1 MSETKLMALREAVNL
16 AMSEEMRKDENIFL
30 MGEDVGIYGGDFG
43 TSVGMLAEFGEKR
56 VKDTPIS
63 EAAIAGAAVGSA
75 ITGLR
80 PIVDLTFMDFITIAL
95 DAIVNNGAKNNYMFG
110 GGLKTPVTFR
120 VASGSG
126 IGSAA
131 QHSQSLESWL
141 THIPGIKVVAPG
153 NANDA
158 KGLLKSAIQDNNIVI
173 FMEPKALYGKKEEV
187 TQDPDFY
194 IPLGK
199 GEIKREGTDLTI
211 VTYGRMLE
219 RVLKAAEEVAE
230 QGINVEV
237 VDPRTLIPLDKELIF
252 ESVKKTGNLCWSMM
266 LIRQVDSSVRLLLW
280 LQKVKLLIT
289 LTTQLYVWQV
299 KMCLYLMRVSWNKRF
314 FQMLK
319 RLRLLLSRWSIKE
332 TNFLATVK

>member
-16 AMSEEMRKDENIFL
+16 AMSEEMRKDPDIFH

-43 TSVGMLAEFGEKR
+43 TTVGMLAEFGEKR

-63 EAAIAGAAVGSA
+63 EAAIAGAAVGAA

-158 KGLLKSAIQDNNIVI
+158 KGLLKSSIQDNNIVI

-237 VDPRTLIPLDKELIF
+237 VDPRTLVPLDKELIF
-252 ESVKKTGNLCWSMM
+252 ESVKKTGKLM
-266 LIRQVDSSVRLLLW
+266 LVNDAYKTGGFIGVIAAMVTESEAFDYLDHPIVRLASEDVPVPYARVLEQAVLPDVE
-280 LQKVKLLIT
+280 KIKAAII
-289 LTTQLYVWQV
+289 
-299 KMCLYLMRVSWNKRF
+299 KMANKG
-314 FQMLK
+314 
-319 RLRLLLSRWSIKE
+319 
-332 TNFLATVK
+332 N

>member
-56 VKDTPIS
+56 VRDTPIS
-63 EAAIAGAAVGSA
+63 EAAIAGAAVGAA

-252 ESVKKTGNLCWSMM
+252 ESVKKTGKLM
-266 LIRQVDSSVRLLLW
+266 LVNDAYKTGGFIGEIAAMVTESEAFDYLDHPIVRLASEDVPVPYARVLEQAVLPDVE
-280 LQKVKLLIT
+280 KIKAAII
-289 LTTQLYVWQV
+289 
-299 KMCLYLMRVSWNKRF
+299 KMANKG
-314 FQMLK
+314 
-319 RLRLLLSRWSIKE
+319 
-332 TNFLATVK
+332 N

>member
-1 MSETKLMALREAVNL
+1 MTETKVMALREAINL
-16 AMSEEMRKDENIFL
+16 AMTEEMRKDDTIFL

-43 TSVGMLAEFGEKR
+43 TSVGMYEEFGEKR
-56 VKDTPIS
+56 VRDTPIS
-63 EAAIAGAAVGSA
+63 EAAIAGSAVGAA

-80 PIVDLTFMDFITIAL
+80 PIVDLTFMDFLTIAM

-131 QHSQSLESWL
+131 QHSQSLEAWL

-158 KGLLKSAIQDNNIVI
+158 KGLLKSAIKDNNIVL

-187 TQDPDFY
+187 SLDPDFY

-199 GEIKREGTDLTI
+199 GEIKREGKDLTI
-211 VTYGRMLE
+211 VSYGRMLE
-219 RVLKAAEEVAE
+219 RVLKAADEVAKD
-230 QGINVEV
+230 GINVEV
-237 VDPRTLIPLDKELIF
+237 VDPRTLIPLDKELIID
-252 ESVKKTGNLCWSMM
+252 SVKKTGKLM
-266 LIRQVDSSVRLLLW
+266 LVNDAYKTGGFIGEIATVITESEAFDYLDHPIVRLASEDVPVPYARVLEQAILPDVE
-280 LQKVKLLIT
+280 KIKTAI
-289 LTTQLYVWQV
+289 Y
-299 KMCLYLMRVSWNKRF
+299 KMVNKG
-314 FQMLK
+314 L
-319 RLRLLLSRWSIKE
+319 
-332 TNFLATVK
+332 

>member
-16 AMSEEMRKDENIFL
+16 AMSEEMRKDPDIFL

-63 EAAIAGAAVGSA
+63 EAAIAGAAVGAA

-158 KGLLKSAIQDNNIVI
+158 KGLLKSSIQDNNIVI

-237 VDPRTLIPLDKELIF
+237 VDPRTLVPLDKELIF
-252 ESVKKTGNLCWSMM
+252 ESVKKTGKLM
-266 LIRQVDSSVRLLLW
+266 LVNDAYKTGGFIGEIAAMVTESEAFDYLDHTIVRLASEDVPVPYARVLEQAVLPDVE
-280 LQKVKLLIT
+280 KIKAAII
-289 LTTQLYVWQV
+289 
-299 KMCLYLMRVSWNKRF
+299 KMANKG
-314 FQMLK
+314 
-319 RLRLLLSRWSIKE
+319 
-332 TNFLATVK
+332 N

>member
-173 FMEPKALYGKKEEV
+173 FMEPKEEV

-252 ESVKKTGNLCWSMM
+252 ESVKKTGKLM
-266 LIRQVDSSVRLLLW
+266 LVNDAYKTGGFIGEIAAMVTESEAFDYLDHPIVRLASEDVPVPYARVLEQAVLPDVE
-280 LQKVKLLIT
+280 KIKAAII
-289 LTTQLYVWQV
+289 
-299 KMCLYLMRVSWNKRF
+299 KMVNKG
-314 FQMLK
+314 
-319 RLRLLLSRWSIKE
+319 
-332 TNFLATVK
+332 N

>member
-16 AMSEEMRKDENIFL
+16 AMSEEMRKDPDIFL

-63 EAAIAGAAVGSA
+63 EAAIAGAAVGAA

-252 ESVKKTGNLCWSMM
+252 ESVKKTGKLM
-266 LIRQVDSSVRLLLW
+266 LVNDAYKTGGFIGEIAAMVTESEAFDYLDHPIVRLASEDVPVPYARVLEQAVLPDVE
-280 LQKVKLLIT
+280 KIKAAII
-289 LTTQLYVWQV
+289 
-299 KMCLYLMRVSWNKRF
+299 KMVNKG
-314 FQMLK
+314 
-319 RLRLLLSRWSIKE
+319 
-332 TNFLATVK
+332 N

>member
-1 MSETKLMALREAVNL
+1 MAETKVMALREAINL
-16 AMSEEMRKDENIFL
+16 AMSEEMRKDEDIFL
-30 MGEDVGIYGGDFG
+30 MGEDVGVYGGDFG

-56 VKDTPIS
+56 VRDTPIS
-63 EAAIAGAAVGSA
+63 EAAIAGAAVGAA

-80 PIVDLTFMDFITIAL
+80 PIIDLTFMDFITIAL

-110 GGLKTPVTFR
+110 GGLKTPVTYR

-131 QHSQSLESWL
+131 QHSQSLEAWL

-158 KGLLKSAIQDNNIVI
+158 KGLLKSSIQDNNIVI

-187 TQDPDFY
+187 TQDPNFY

-211 VTYGRMLE
+211 VSYGRMLE
-219 RVLKAAEEVAE
+219 RVLKAAEEVAVD
-230 QGINVEV
+230 GINVEV
-237 VDPRTLIPLDKELIF
+237 VDPRTLIPLDKELIID
-252 ESVKKTGNLCWSMM
+252 SVKKTGKLM
-266 LIRQVDSSVRLLLW
+266 LVNDAYKTGGFIGEIATMVTESEAFDYLDHPIVRLASEDVPVPYARVLEQAMLPDVE
-280 LQKVKLLIT
+280 KIKTAI
-289 LTTQLYVWQV
+289 Y
-299 KMCLYLMRVSWNKRF
+299 KMVNKG
-314 FQMLK
+314 
-319 RLRLLLSRWSIKE
+319 
-332 TNFLATVK
+332 N

>member
-56 VKDTPIS
+56 VRDTPIS
-63 EAAIAGAAVGSA
+63 EAGIAGAAVGSA

-252 ESVKKTGNLCWSMM
+252 ESVKKTGKLM
-266 LIRQVDSSVRLLLW
+266 LVNDAYKTGGFIGEIAAMVTESEAFDYLDHPIVRLASEDVPVPYARVLEQAVLPDVE
-280 LQKVKLLIT
+280 KIKAAII
-289 LTTQLYVWQV
+289 
-299 KMCLYLMRVSWNKRF
+299 KMANKG
-314 FQMLK
+314 
-319 RLRLLLSRWSIKE
+319 
-332 TNFLATVK
+332 N

>member
-1 MSETKLMALREAVNL
+1 MTETKLMALREAVNL

-43 TSVGMLAEFGEKR
+43 TSVGMLEEFGAKR

-63 EAAIAGAAVGSA
+63 EAAISGAAIGAA

-80 PIVDLTFMDFITIAL
+80 PIVDVTFMDFITIMM

-131 QHSQSLESWL
+131 QHSQSLEAWL

-153 NANDA
+153 NANEA
-158 KGLLKSAIQDNNIVI
+158 KGLLKSSIQDNNIVI

-187 TQDPDFY
+187 NQDPDFY

-199 GEIKREGTDLTI
+199 GDIKREGKDLTI
-211 VTYGRMLE
+211 VSYGRMLE
-219 RVLKAAEEVAE
+219 RVLQAAQEVAE
-230 QGINVEV
+230 EGIDVEV
-237 VDPRTLIPLDKELIF
+237 VDPRTLIPLDLDMIVD
-252 ESVKKTGNLCWSMM
+252 SVKKTGKLM
-266 LIRQVDSSVRLLLW
+266 LVNDAYKTGGFIGEIAAKVTESEAFDYLDHPIVRLASED
-280 LQKVKLLIT
+280 VPVP
-289 LTTQLYVWQV
+289 YA
-299 KMCLYLMRVSWNKRF
+299 RVLEQAILPDVEK
-314 FQMLK
+314 
-319 RLRLLLSRWSIKE
+319 IKE
-332 TNFLATVK
+332 AIRKMANNGN

>member
-63 EAAIAGAAVGSA
+63 EAAIAGAAGGSA
-75 ITGLR
+75 IAGLR

-110 GGLKTPVTFR
+110 DGLKTPVTFR

-230 QGINVEV
+230 QGIDVEV
-237 VDPRTLIPLDKELIF
+237 VDPRTLVPLDKELIF
-252 ESVKKTGNLCWSMM
+252 ESVKKTGKLM
-266 LIRQVDSSVRLLLW
+266 LVNDAYKTGGFIGEIAAMVTESEAFDYLDHPIVRLASEDVPVPYARVLEQAVLPDVE
-280 LQKVKLLIT
+280 KIKAAII
-289 LTTQLYVWQV
+289 
-299 KMCLYLMRVSWNKRF
+299 KMANKG
-314 FQMLK
+314 
-319 RLRLLLSRWSIKE
+319 
-332 TNFLATVK
+332 N

>member
-1 MSETKLMALREAVNL
+1 MTETKLMALREAVNL

-30 MGEDVGIYGGDFG
+30 IGEDVGVYGGDFG
-43 TSVGMLAEFGEKR
+43 TSVGMLEEFGAKR

-63 EAAIAGAAVGSA
+63 EAAISGAAIGAA

-80 PIVDLTFMDFITIAL
+80 PIVDVTFMDFITIMM

-131 QHSQSLESWL
+131 QHSQSLEAWL

-153 NANDA
+153 TANEA
-158 KGLLKSAIQDNNIVI
+158 KGLLKSSIQDNNIVI

-187 TQDPDFY
+187 NQDPDFY

-199 GEIKREGTDLTI
+199 GDIKREGKDLTI
-211 VTYGRMLE
+211 VSYGRMLE
-219 RVLKAAEEVAE
+219 RVIQAAEEVAE
-230 QGINVEV
+230 EGIDVEV
-237 VDPRTLIPLDKELIF
+237 VDPRTLIPLDLDMIVD
-252 ESVKKTGNLCWSMM
+252 SVKKTGKLM
-266 LIRQVDSSVRLLLW
+266 LVNDAYKTGGFIGEIATKVTESEAFDYLDHPIVRLASED
-280 LQKVKLLIT
+280 VPVP
-289 LTTQLYVWQV
+289 YA
-299 KMCLYLMRVSWNKRF
+299 RVLEQAILPDVEK
-314 FQMLK
+314 
-319 RLRLLLSRWSIKE
+319 IKE
-332 TNFLATVK
+332 AIRKMANNGN

>member
-16 AMSEEMRKDENIFL
+16 AMSEEMRKDPDIFL
-30 MGEDVGIYGGDFG
+30 MGEGIYGGDFG

-63 EAAIAGAAVGSA
+63 EAAIAGAAVGAA

-158 KGLLKSAIQDNNIVI
+158 KGLLKSSIQDNNIVI

-237 VDPRTLIPLDKELIF
+237 VDPRTLVPLDKELIF
-252 ESVKKTGNLCWSMM
+252 ESVKKTGKLM
-266 LIRQVDSSVRLLLW
+266 LVNDAYKTGGFIGEIAAMVTESEAFDYLDHPIVRLASEDVPVPYARVLEQAVLPDVE
-280 LQKVKLLIT
+280 KIKAAII
-289 LTTQLYVWQV
+289 
-299 KMCLYLMRVSWNKRF
+299 KMANKG
-314 FQMLK
+314 
-319 RLRLLLSRWSIKE
+319 
-332 TNFLATVK
+332 N

>member
-1 MSETKLMALREAVNL
+1 MTKTKLMALREAVNL

-30 MGEDVGIYGGDFG
+30 IGEDVGVYGGDFG
-43 TSVGMLAEFGEKR
+43 TSVGMLEEFGAKR

-63 EAAIAGAAVGSA
+63 EAAISGAAIGAA

-80 PIVDLTFMDFITIAL
+80 PIVDVTFMDFITIMM

-131 QHSQSLESWL
+131 QHSQSLEAWL

-153 NANDA
+153 TANEA
-158 KGLLKSAIQDNNIVI
+158 KGLLKSSIQDNNIVI

-187 TQDPDFY
+187 NQDPDFY

-199 GEIKREGTDLTI
+199 GDIKREGKDLTI
-211 VTYGRMLE
+211 VSYGRMLE
-219 RVLKAAEEVAE
+219 RVLQAAEEVAE
-230 QGINVEV
+230 EGIDVEV
-237 VDPRTLIPLDKELIF
+237 VDPRTLIPLDLDMIVD
-252 ESVKKTGNLCWSMM
+252 SVKKTGKLM
-266 LIRQVDSSVRLLLW
+266 LVNDAYKTGGFIGEIATKVTESEAFDYLDHPIVRLASED
-280 LQKVKLLIT
+280 VPVP
-289 LTTQLYVWQV
+289 YA
-299 KMCLYLMRVSWNKRF
+299 RVLEQAILPDVEK
-314 FQMLK
+314 
-319 RLRLLLSRWSIKE
+319 IKE
-332 TNFLATVK
+332 AIRKMANNGN

>member
-63 EAAIAGAAVGSA
+63 EADIAGAAVGSA

-252 ESVKKTGNLCWSMM
+252 ESVKKTGKLM
-266 LIRQVDSSVRLLLW
+266 LVNDAYKTGGFIGEIAAMVTESEAFDYLDHPIVRLASED
-280 LQKVKLLIT
+280 VPVP
-289 LTTQLYVWQV
+289 YA
-299 KMCLYLMRVSWNKRF
+299 RVLEQAVLPDVEKIKAAIIKIANKG
-314 FQMLK
+314 
-319 RLRLLLSRWSIKE
+319 
-332 TNFLATVK
+332 N